1 MLHQRGLN
9 PFSKVINSQPSLTQL
24 LKPKVRSH
32 LAGLSLLGVLGLTAI
47 SWLGTEAI
55 APQSA
60 FAYTARLNVSVSRQ
74 PEESY
79 RSFVRRAEAVAR
91 AAAQRSF
98 DRDILVSDVSVTIIG
113 QNNGSIA
120 PILDLKVSRQNWRR
134 RPDASRWATYFPDT
148 QTLLNFSPTNQE
160 QETGAEGNPPP
171 VGEDNLPPAPNS
183 APPAGTPNE
192 TTPGRVIELPG
203 GVRLIP
209 NPGGRPQTGAPNRR
223 TSPNGATP
231 QNQQQPG
238 LPDNGTN
245 QQNTTPNRIVAP
257 TNRNNPPAGA
267 APGQVIEIPG
277 GGGVRLI
284 PNPGGVNPGGVN
296 PNQ

>member
-1 MLHQRGLN
+1 MLNLN
-9 PFSKVINSQPSLTQL
+9 GPSPFSKVTIHRPPSRTQL
-24 LKPKVRSH
+24 LKPKVRSR
-32 LAGLSLLGVLGLTAI
+32 LTGLSLVAVLGWTGI
-47 SWLGTEAI
+47 SWLGTEAL

-60 FAYTARLNVSVSRQ
+60 HAYTARLNISVSRQ
-74 PEESY
+74 QNESY

-98 DRDILVSDVSVTIIG
+98 DRDILVTDVAVTIVG

-134 RPDASRWATYFPDT
+134 RPDTPRWATYFPDT
-148 QTLLNFSPTNQE
+148 QTLLGFSPTNQE
-160 QETGAEGNPPP
+160 QETAGEG
-171 VGEDNLPPAPNS
+171 NLPPAPNNV
-183 APPAGTPNE
+183 PPGGTPDG

-209 NPGGRPQTGAPNRR
+209 NPGGRPQQTGDPNQGTPR
-223 TSPNGATP
+223 NGAAP
-231 QNQQQPG
+231 QNQQPQG
-238 LPDNGTN
+238 TQNNGTN
-245 QQNTTPNRIVAP
+245 QQNTTPNRVVAP
-257 TNRNNPPAGA
+257 RNAQPPGP

-284 PNPGGVNPGGVN
+284 PNPGGT
-296 PNQ
+296 NQ

>member
-1 MLHQRGLN
+1 MLDQSLS
-9 PFSKVINSQPSLTQL
+9 PFLKVIPSQSSLTQL
-24 LKPKVRSH
+24 LKPKLRSR
-32 LAGLSLLGVLGLTAI
+32 LTRLSLLGILGLTGI

-60 FAYTARLNVSVSRQ
+60 SAYTARLNVSVSRQ

-98 DRDILVSDVSVTIIG
+98 DRDILVSDVSVTILG

-120 PILDLKVSRQNWRR
+120 PVLDLKVSRQNWRR

-148 QTLLNFSPTNQE
+148 QTLLGFSPTNQE
-160 QETGAEGNPPP
+160 QVTGGD
-171 VGEDNLPPAPNS
+171 DNLPPAPNDV
-183 APPAGTPNE
+183 PPGG

-209 NPGGRPQTGAPNRR
+209 NPGGTQQTGSPNQRR
-223 TSPNGATP
+223 SPNGVTP
-231 QNQQQPG
+231 QNQQQQG
-238 LPDNGTN
+238 TPDNGTN

-257 TNRNNPPAGA
+257 TNRNNPPPGA

>member
-1 MLHQRGLN
+1 MLNQSGLS
-9 PFSKVINSQPSLTQL
+9 PFSKITLHHPPSRSQL
-24 LKPKVRSH
+24 LKPKVRSQ
-32 LAGLSLLGVLGLTAI
+32 LAGLSLVAVLGLTGI
-47 SWLGTEAI
+47 SWLGTEAL

-60 FAYTARLNVSVSRQ
+60 HAYTARLNVSVSRQ
-74 PEESY
+74 PGEGY
-79 RSFVRRAEAVAR
+79 RNFVRRAEAVAR

-98 DRDILVSDVSVTIIG
+98 DRDILVTDVAVTIVG

-120 PILDLKVSRQNWRR
+120 PILDLKVSRQNWRS
-134 RPDASRWATYFPDT
+134 RPDTPRWATYFPDT
-148 QTLLNFSPTNQE
+148 QTLLGFSPTNGQE
-160 QETGAEGNPPP
+160 ETGGEG
-171 VGEDNLPPAPNS
+171 NLPPAPNNV
-183 APPAGTPNE
+183 PPAPDG

-209 NPGGRPQTGAPNRR
+209 NPGGRPQQTGDPNQG

-231 QNQQQPG
+231 QNQQGQG
-238 LPDNGTN
+238 TQNNGTN

-257 TNRNNPPAGA
+257 RNTQPGGA

-284 PNPGGVNPGGVN
+284 PNPGGA
-296 PNQ
+296 NQSNQ

>member
-1 MLHQRGLN
+1 MLHQRSLS
-9 PFSKVINSQPSLTQL
+9 PFSISYSQSWLTL
-24 LKPKVRSH
+24 LKPLRPR
-32 LAGLSLLGVLGLTAI
+32 LAGLSLVAVLGLTGI

-60 FAYTARLNVSVSRQ
+60 HAYTARLNVSVSRQ
-74 PEESY
+74 ANESY
-79 RSFVRRAEAVAR
+79 RSFVSRAEAVAR

-98 DRDILVSDVSVTIIG
+98 DRDILVSDVSVTIVG

-134 RPDASRWATYFPDT
+134 RPDTSRWATYFPDT
-148 QTLLNFSPTNQE
+148 KTLLGFSPTNQE
-160 QETGAEGNPPP
+160 QGTEGE
-171 VGEDNLPPAPNS
+171 GNLPPAPNS
-183 APPAGTPNE
+183 VAPGGTPNR

-209 NPGGRPQTGAPNRR
+209 NPGGTQQTGAPNQR

-231 QNQQQPG
+231 QNQQPQG
-238 LPDNGTN
+238 TQNNGTN

-257 TNRNNPPAGA
+257 TNPNNPPGGA

-296 PNQ
+296 SNQ

>member
-1 MLHQRGLN
+1 MFMLHKRGLI
-9 PFSKVINSQPSLTQL
+9 PFSISYSQSSLTL
-24 LKPKVRSH
+24 LKPLRPR
-32 LAGLSLLGVLGLTAI
+32 LAGLSLVAVLGLTGI

-60 FAYTARLNVSVSRQ
+60 HAYTARLNVSVSRQ
-74 PEESY
+74 PNESY

-98 DRDILVSDVSVTIIG
+98 DRDILVTDVAVTIVG

-134 RPDASRWATYFPDT
+134 RPDTSLWATYFPDT
-148 QTLLNFSPTNQE
+148 KTLLNFSPTNQE
-160 QETGAEGNPPP
+160 QETEGE
-171 VGEDNLPPAPNS
+171 GNLPPAPNS
-183 APPAGTPNE
+183 VPPGGTQNG

-209 NPGGRPQTGAPNRR
+209 NPSGRPQQTADPNQR

-231 QNQQQPG
+231 QNQQPQETQN
-238 LPDNGTN
+238 NGTN